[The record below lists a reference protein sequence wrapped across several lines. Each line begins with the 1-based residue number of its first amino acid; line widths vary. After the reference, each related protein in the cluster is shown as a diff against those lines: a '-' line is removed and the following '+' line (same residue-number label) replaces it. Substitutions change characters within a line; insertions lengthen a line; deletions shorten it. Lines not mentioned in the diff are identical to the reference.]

1 MFADREE
8 SRAKGRPITLFLIRY
23 GDSPNSYY
31 AYTDSASDITRA
43 GVTYKSVAIQRGA
56 IVVKGT
62 MDKNMIEVRMAL
74 NLEVAELFRIYPPS
88 SVVSLVISQGHV
100 DDTEFLAIWAGRVSS
115 AKREPPELILSCEPV
130 RSAMRGVGLRTNYQ
144 YSCSHVLYGPQ
155 CRADKAA
162 ATSDCTVVLIDG
174 AKVTLINAPFFGMFG
189 WGISLGYIGGMV
201 EWENAQGNTES
212 RTILRV
218 NGSILS
224 LSGPMRDVS
233 NGDTV
238 RVVRGCARDMDACR
252 SHNNILN
259 FGGCPYIP
267 KKNPIGYSNNFY

>member
-31 AYTDSASDITRA
+31 AYTDSTSDITRA

-74 NLEVAELFRIYPPS
+74 DLEVAELFRIYPPS

-130 RSAMRGVGLRTNYQ
+130 RSAMRGVGLRINYQ

-155 CRADKAA
+155 CRADKTA
-162 ATSDCTVVLIDG
+162 ATSYGAVVPING
-174 AKVTLINAPFFGMFG
+174 AKVTITSG
-189 WGISLGYIGGMV
+189 WDTSLSNGYIGGMV

-218 NGSILS
+218 NGNILS

-267 KKNPIGYSNNFY
+267 KKNPIGYINNFY

>member
-23 GDSPNSYY
+23 GESPNSYY
-31 AYTDSASDITRA
+31 AYTDSTSDITRA

-62 MDKNMIEVRMAL
+62 MDKNMIEVRMSL
-74 NLEVAELFRIYPPS
+74 DLEVAELFRIFPPS

-100 DDTEFLAIWAGRVSS
+100 DDAEFLAIWTGRVSS

-130 RSAMRGVGLRTNYQ
+130 RSAMRGVGLRMNYQ

-155 CRADKAA
+155 CKADKTS
-162 ATSDCTVVLIDG
+162 ATSNGTVVSISGL
-174 AKVTLINAPFFGMFG
+174 KVTLNSG
-189 WGISLGYIGGMV
+189 WNIVASNTYIGGMI
-201 EWENAQGNTES
+201 EWENAQGDTES

-218 NGSILS
+218 NGNVLS
-224 LSGPMRDVS
+224 LSGVLRDIS
-233 NGDTV
+233 NGSTV
-238 RVVRGCARDMDACR
+238 RVIRGCARDMDACR

-267 KKNPIGYSNNFY
+267 KKNPVGFSNNFY